1 MIYRRYQMFAQRM
14 ISYLTMTRYYTM
26 IVVLVLFVCSLL
38 GLGTLLGSSSE
49 ASNDNSYKYYTS
61 VEIKNGDTLWNI
73 ASEYITEEYASLQEY
88 VMEVKL
94 LNGMQGDSIRSG
106 QFLVVP
112 YYSSELK

>member
-1 MIYRRYQMFAQRM
+1 MICRKYQLFAQRM
-14 ISYLTMTRYYTM
+14 IQHMTIIRHMTM
-26 IVVLVLFVCSLL
+26 IAILVLTVCSLI
-38 GLGTLLGSSSE
+38 GLGAFLGNSSK

-61 VEIKNGDTLWNI
+61 VEIKNGDTLWDI

-88 VMEVKL
+88 VTEVKA

-106 QFLVVP
+106 QFLIVP